1 MRAQAPV
8 FLRPRN
14 GSGPPIRDNATMTS
28 PATPLGIASP
38 GAPIRLTQYS
48 HGAGCG
54 CKISPKVLDVILAG
68 SGAQNLD
75 PRLWVGNA
83 SRDDAAVYALDDER
97 GVVSTTDFFMPIVDD
112 PFDFGRIAATNAIS
126 DIYAMGA
133 DPLMAIAILGWPV
146 NLLPPEVARDVV
158 RGGRAACDAA
168 GIPLAGGHSIDA
180 PEPIFGLAVTGAVQ
194 RRHMKRND
202 TATEGCRLYLTK
214 PLGIG
219 IFTTAEKKSKLQP
232 QDVGRARDLMCAL
245 NQPGSHFGK
254 LKGVRAMT
262 DVTGFGLL
270 GHLVE
275 MADGSG
281 LTAIIDY
288 AAVPRLSG
296 VEHYLAEGCV
306 PGGTERNF
314 DSYGARIA
322 PLGESQKQLLCD
334 PQTSGGLLVA
344 VSPEGE
350 QEFLSV
356 AQGCGLQLNPIGR
369 LTARQSFAVVVN

>member
-1 MRAQAPV
+1 M
-8 FLRPRN
+8 
-14 GSGPPIRDNATMTS
+14 SE
-28 PATPLGIASP
+28 
-38 GAPIRLTQYS
+38 PIRLTQYS

-75 PRLWVGNA
+75 PNLWVGNA

-126 DIYAMGA
+126 DIYAMGG

-146 NLLPPEVARDVV
+146 NVLPPEVAREVI
-158 RGGRAACDAA
+158 RGGRAVCDAA

-180 PEPIFGLAVTGAVQ
+180 PEPIFGLAVTGVVQ
-194 RRHMKRND
+194 KKHMKRND
-202 TATEGCRLYLTK
+202 TALAGCRLYLTK

-219 IFTTAEKKSKLQP
+219 ILTTAEKKAKLRE
-232 QDVGRARDLMCAL
+232 QDFGLARDWMCTL
-245 NQPGSHFGK
+245 NKPGSRFGK
-254 LKGVRAMT
+254 LAGVMAMT

-275 MADGSG
+275 MADGAG
-281 LTAIIDY
+281 LTARLDY
-288 AAVPRLSG
+288 AAVPRLPG
-296 VEHYLAEGCV
+296 VEHYIAEGCV
-306 PGGTERNF
+306 PGGTLRNF
-314 DSYGARIA
+314 ESYGDKIA
-322 PLGESQKQLLCD
+322 SLSDAQRDLLCD

-344 VSPEGE
+344 VTPQGE
-350 QEFLSV
+350 AEFLAAAAES
-356 AQGCGLQLNPIGR
+356 GLQLKPVGT
-369 LTARQSFAVVVN
+369 LLERQTHAVEVF